1 MFPFLNESVLNMNTK
16 KSEKQERRS
25 ITILS
30 SYKKK
35 IDRVSNELSLEF
47 DERITTTE
55 IVYMLVDDHLDEV
68 KEKLRRKYSEDIF

>member
-1 MFPFLNESVLNMNTK
+1 MFPFLNESVLNMSTK
-16 KSEKQERRS
+16 KPEKQERRS

-68 KEKLRRKYSEDIF
+68 KEKLRKKYSEDIF